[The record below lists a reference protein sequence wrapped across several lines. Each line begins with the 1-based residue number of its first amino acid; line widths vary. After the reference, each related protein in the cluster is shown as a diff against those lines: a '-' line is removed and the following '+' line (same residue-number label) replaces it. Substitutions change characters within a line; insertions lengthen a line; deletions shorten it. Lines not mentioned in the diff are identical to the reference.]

1 MKNLNTSLVAEI
13 ELIYKPA
20 ISEKP
25 MIQSCLEAYNVIK
38 YIDKK
43 NGYR

>member
-1 MKNLNTSLVAEI
+1 MKNLNTSEVAEI

-25 MIQSCLEAYNVIK
+25 VIK
-38 YIDKK
+38 SCTIWLTI
-43 NGYR
+43 NN